1 MSTRSPRLAVCS
13 FTLAALAAVTVSAAV
28 PAAPADTGT
37 SSREARRQAEAAL
50 PLDRM
55 PAATRALVERQLRA
69 TAIYRRLPV
78 TTVDCDDDLLHFVL
92 TKPETLVE
100 LWRVL
105 GISRL
110 ALDPVAPGQWRL
122 SDGWGTVGAVRLL
135 HRERHGAGG
144 LLVFHGRGGYTG
156 PLSPRDLTGSCIV
169 VVRHWPLAADAAGN
183 PRQAVQVDAFL
194 DVDGLGLELVT
205 RALQPLIVHS
215 AAANLREISLF
226 VSQLAAAAER
236 NPGGVAR
243 LADRMSRTAPDDRA
257 ALAALAAGGREPAQG
272 AATADDVRTELAA
285 RWLPADEHDAAPR

>member
-13 FTLAALAAVTVSAAV
+13 FTLAAMATVTVSAAM
-28 PAAPADTGT
+28 PPAPADTGT

-92 TKPETLVE
+92 SKPETLVD

-110 ALDPVAPGQWRL
+110 ALDPAGPGQWRL

-135 HRERHGAGG
+135 HHERRGAGG
-144 LLVFHGRGGYTG
+144 FLVFHGRGGYTG
-156 PLSPRDLTGSCIV
+156 PLSPRDLSGSCLV
-169 VVRHWPLAADAAGN
+169 VVRHWPVAADAAGR
-183 PRQAVQVDAFL
+183 PRQAVRVDAFL
-194 DVDGLGLELVT
+194 DVDGLGLEIVT

-215 AAANLREISLF
+215 AASNLHEIALF
-226 VSQLAAAAER
+226 VGQLAAAAER
-236 NPGGVAR
+236 HPAGIAR
-243 LADRMSRTAPDDRA
+243 LTERMSRTAADDRA
-257 ALAALAAGGREPAQG
+257 ALAALAAGGRIG
-272 AATADDVRTELAA
+272 ATTPGDGADIDDVHAELAA
-285 RWLPADEHDAAPR
+285 RWMPAPD